1 MTKKLDYIIINFSL
15 KKSFKFSAVQI
26 LYKTK
31 RRCRLLQRCFS
42 EV

>member
-31 RRCRLLQRCFS
+31 TPL
-42 EV
+42 